1 MTEQQSRSLSQA
13 RQLVRELRT
22 FQQEASPPPALHSH
36 VLFRVGL
43 ADGYLRFSSPI
54 GPVFVALNARGISA
68 VDHAADAASF
78 EARFRAEFGRA
89 IFPLDPAEA
98 PAWVGQIESAL
109 QTGQTAHL
117 PFDLRGR
124 SPFEQA
130 VLCRTLLIPSG
141 EVRPY
146 AWVAREIGQPHA
158 VRAVG
163 NALARNPIPLLIPCH
178 RVVRSDCQIGNY
190 SLGGPLNK
198 RALLEAEGIDLA
210 LLEQL
215 SARGVRYI
223 GSTATH
229 VYCFPTCR
237 YARRIAPEH
246 RQPLRSPEEAT
257 SLGYRPCQHCRPAP
271 PASPDISLASE

>member
-1 MTEQQSRSLSQA
+1 MTEQQFRSLSQG

-22 FQQEASPPPALHSH
+22 FQQEASPPPALRSR
-36 VLFRVGL
+36 VLLRVGL
-43 ADGYLRFSSPI
+43 ADGYLCFSSPI
-54 GPVFVALNARGISA
+54 GPVFVALNVRGISA
-68 VDHAADAASF
+68 VDRAEDAASF
-78 EARFRAEFGRA
+78 EARFRAEFGRPIVA
-89 IFPLDPAEA
+89 LDLADA
-98 PAWVGQIESAL
+98 PAWARQIESAL
-109 QTGQTAHL
+109 QTGHAANL

-130 VLCRTLLIPSG
+130 VLCRTLLIPFG

-198 RALLEAEGIDLA
+198 RALLQAEGIDLD

-215 SARGVRYI
+215 AARGVRYI
-223 GSTATH
+223 GSTTTH

-237 YARRIAPEH
+237 YARRISPEH
-246 RQPLRSPEEAT
+246 RQPLHSPKEAAR
-257 SLGYRPCQHCRPAP
+257 LGYRPCQRCRPAP
-271 PASPDISLASE
+271 LASAESSLASE